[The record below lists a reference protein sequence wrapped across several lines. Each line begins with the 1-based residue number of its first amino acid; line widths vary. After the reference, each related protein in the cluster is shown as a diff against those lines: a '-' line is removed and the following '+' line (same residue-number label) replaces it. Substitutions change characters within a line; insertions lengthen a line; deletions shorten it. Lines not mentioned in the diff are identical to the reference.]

1 MAAPR
6 APLHLMAPVWNQ
18 GTRGIHGLSKAVAPE
33 DSQRKGRSLLQFLAD
48 HFYDVQALR
57 EYLLRKQVLKV
68 HQKNRPFTHIKER
81 FGPHA
86 AGAYFILKQGGAVKF
101 QGKEWIRPNTHGRFS
116 LDFLK
121 FPEVPV
127 EAVDASGS
135 AINYY
140 GLDNLLALKELQ
152 SLWLRHCPHV
162 DDWCL
167 SRLHSLA
174 NSLQELSL
182 AGCPRISERG
192 LACLHHLQN
201 LRRLDISDLPAVSNP
216 GLTQILVEE
225 MLPNSLSTG
234 FTLGSSSLPGP
245 GEMSSPRGATLY
257 ASSGPVTSPHPV
269 PAMSGNPA
277 LDLSQASSQRSL
289 V

>member
-68 HQKNRPFTHIKER
+68 HQKNR
-81 FGPHA
+81 
-86 AGAYFILKQGGAVKF
+86 F
-101 QGKEWIRPNTHGRFS
+101 QGKEWIWPNTRGRFS

-135 AINYY
+135 AINYH
-140 GLDNLLALKELQ
+140 GLDNLRTSAGWTSPT
-152 SLWLRHCPHV
+152 SLPCPTRA
-162 DDWCL
+162 
-167 SRLHSLA
+167 SRRSWWKRC
-174 NSLQELSL
+174 
-182 AGCPRISERG
+182 CPTVRFW
-192 LACLHHLQN
+192 
-201 LRRLDISDLPAVSNP
+201 
-216 GLTQILVEE
+216 GLTGPRASGWGQRSSLGTQPAPSLPSPRPAPRQAGHQWGSVEG
-225 MLPNSLSTG
+225 LTVLRALSTG

>member
-6 APLHLMAPVWNQ
+6 APLHLMAPVWNR
-18 GTRGIHGLSKAVAPE
+18 GTRGIRGLSKPVAPE
-33 DSQRKGRSLLQFLAD
+33 GSHRKGRSLLQFLAD

-101 QGKEWIRPNTHGRFS
+101 QGKEWIRPNARGRFS
-116 LDFLK
+116 LDFLT
-121 FPEVPV
+121 FPAVPV

-135 AINYY
+135 AVNYQ

-167 SRLHSLA
+167 SRLHPLA

-201 LRRLDISDLPAVSNP
+201 LRRLDISALPAVSNP

-225 MLPNSLSTG
+225 MLPNCEV
-234 FTLGSSSLPGP
+234 LGADWTQGLGLGP
-245 GEMSSPRGATLY
+245 EEQSRDT
-257 ASSGPVTSPHPV
+257 ASPV
-269 PAMSGNPA
+269 PA
-277 LDLSQASSQRSL
+277 
-289 V
+289 